1 MHWIIGDIHGMLRP
15 LETILRTIPKLDP
28 DPQLVFVGDY
38 VNRGLDSRKVIE
50 LLLTVKNATFLRGN
64 HDDIFD
70 EVLHSQSYCENDSQ
84 GNPLAAFQWFMQHGL
99 DATLM
104 SYGVDLFEL
113 DQLARN
119 PSMAKLMTLMQKVP
133 KPHRQFIRNLQPIL
147 EKDGFFVGHGRWN
160 PDDPTDSPKI
170 AEQLEENTRARQRLL
185 WSRFTAEEILRKKAW
200 GRVGY
205 FGHTPVQTYEDLP
218 DKGDSVPITGP
229 DIVLLDTAA
238 AIGTTGRLTAFCHET
253 QKFIQAN
260 RFGNLLPS

>member
-1 MHWIIGDIHGMLRP
+1 MHWIIGDIHGMFRP
-15 LETILRTIPKLDP
+15 LETILRTIPQLDP
-28 DPQLVFVGDY
+28 DSQLVFVGDY

-50 LLLTVKNATFLRGN
+50 LLLTLNNATFLRGN

-70 EVLHSQSYCENDSQ
+70 EILHSRSYCENDSQ

-119 PSMAKLMTLMQKVP
+119 PSMAKLLTLMQKVP
-133 KPHRQFIRNLQPIL
+133 KTHKQFIRNLQPVV
-147 EKDGFFVGHGRWN
+147 EKGDFFVGHGRWN
-160 PDDPTDSPKI
+160 PDDATDLPGI
-170 AEQLEENTRARQRLL
+170 AEQLEASNRARQRLL
-185 WSRFTAEEILRKKAW
+185 WSRFTGEEVRKAKRW

-205 FGHTPVQTYEDLP
+205 FGHTPVQSYDDLP
-218 DKGDSVPITGP
+218 DKGDSVPIVGP

-238 AIGTTGRLTAFCHET
+238 AIGTTGRLTAYCHET
-253 QKFIQAN
+253 KTFIQAN

>member
-15 LETILRTIPKLDP
+15 LQTILRTIPQLDA
-28 DPQLVFVGDY
+28 DPRLVFVGDY

-50 LLLTVKNATFLRGN
+50 LLLTLENATFLRGN

-104 SYGVDLFEL
+104 SYGADLFEL
-113 DQLARN
+113 DQLARK
-119 PSMAKLMTLMQKVP
+119 PSMASLMTLMQKVP
-133 KPHRQFIRNLQPIL
+133 KAHKQFIRNLEPVF
-147 EKDGFFVGHGRWN
+147 EKDGFFVAHGRWN
-160 PDDPTDSPKI
+160 PDDPIDSPSLR
-170 AEQLEENTRARQRLL
+170 EQLEASNRARQRLL
-185 WSRFTAEEILRKKAW
+185 WSRFTAEEIKREKRW

-205 FGHTPVQTYEDLP
+205 FGHTPVQTYEDMP

-238 AIGTTGRLTAFCHET
+238 AIGTTGRLTAYCHET
-253 QKFIQAN
+253 GKFIQAN
-260 RFGNLLPS
+260 RFGSLLPS